1 MNRTWNL
8 EPLYPSFDSE
18 LFHQDFELLENKLD
32 GLESIEL
39 GDNLVQSIEAYINA
53 LTDIYFLARSST
65 AFC

>member
-39 GDNLVQSIEAYINA
+39 GDI
-53 LTDIYFLARSST
+53 
-65 AFC
+65 